1 MGVNKTIFVSS
12 EYQILKVDKQENDY
26 FLNIHTVFH
35 RGKLKIPTM
44 TRRIFNLLIR
54 WCINIRQMTL
64 RYQLKVQTMHTQ
76 THPTLS
82 IFYGLVQ

>member
-12 EYQILKVDKQENDY
+12 EYQILKVDKQENDC
-26 FLNIHTVFH
+26 FLNIQTVFH
-35 RGKLKIPTM
+35 LGKLKIPTM

-54 WCINIRQMTL
+54 WCISIRQMTL
-64 RYQLKVQTMHTQ
+64 CYQLKVQTLHTQ

-82 IFYGLVQ
+82 IFHVLVQ